1 MSQTARPTVEKN
13 KQIIP
18 NFKED
23 TLNSH
28 DVALSTAD
36 KYFGQGPETESFIE
50 CRRSF
55 WEQFPDSHTTI
66 DIVLGSTEPAKSRCI
81 NHVLM
86 WLTFKYFTQS
96 IIFFYSHVS
105 SC

>member
-13 KQIIP
+13 KQNIP

-50 CRRSF
+50 CRRRF
-55 WEQFPDSHTTI
+55 WEQFPDSHTHNRYRSGFHRTRQ
-66 DIVLGSTEPAKSRCI
+66 KSLHKSC
-81 NHVLM
+81 
-86 WLTFKYFTQS
+86 
-96 IIFFYSHVS
+96 SHVVNI
-105 SC
+105 